1 MEIMKLVELK
11 DHLQSL
17 CYEGHSEDPVYIIFK
32 GKRYPVKELDAITK
46 IIKNNE
52 SHEILISID

>member
-1 MEIMKLVELK
+1 MKLVELK

-32 GKRYPVKELDAITK
+32 DTKHCINELDAITK
-46 IIKNNE
+46 ILKDKE
-52 SHEILISID
+52 SHEILISIT